1 MNGLVRPRSEKRG
14 NCPDL
19 FTRRSLKDEGGQVGK
34 ILKTKNIGLQPLA
47 SVNLSHLVT
56 LIHWST
62 HNTRNNPMRRTFL
75 QSLTVGCLF
84 FAPLIPLIAQE
95 RFTLSG
101 IVKNAETGE
110 ALIGANI
117 VVKELKGVG
126 TSSNAYGFY
135 SITLAKGE
143 YTLLVQFLSFRV
155 RQDTVH
161 LYRNQTLNFELTPEP
176 IKLNE
181 VVITGERSDKNVT
194 STEMSSNRLEVRE
207 VQSIPVLLGERDIL
221 KTIQL
226 FPGVKSAG
234 EGSTGFYARGG
245 GIDQNLIV
253 LDEAPVYNSSHLLGF
268 LSVFNSDAIKD
279 VKVMTGG
286 IPAEYGGRLSSVLD
300 IRTNDGNMKDFGGTG
315 GIGLLASRLTF
326 EGPIVRDEGSFIIS
340 ARRTYADLFLK
351 LSRDTTI
358 NRASLY
364 FYDLNVKAN
373 YALGEKDRVFISG
386 YFGRD
391 NFNYPNTFGFNWGN
405 ATATA
410 RWNHIF
416 GDHLF
421 SNTSFIFSNY
431 EYSNTVGAGTS
442 EFQITSGIQ
451 DLNFKTDFQ
460 YFTSLQSTVKFGIN
474 SIYHTFLP
482 GNVTAGS
489 TSFTNSL
496 ALEHRFALE
505 DAAYVSHELEPMSG
519 LKVNYGLRFSMFTL
533 LGPGHTY
540 AYDAGGNALD
550 TTTFGAGAKIQTYSS
565 FEPRISTSLILNETS
580 SLKASYTR
588 TAQYLHLLSNST
600 TTNPSDLWVPSSN
613 NVKPQSADQYAIG
626 YFRNFNNN
634 EFEASLELYYKN
646 MHNLI
651 DYKNGAD
658 LQLNPAVES
667 LLLYGR
673 GRSYGAELLIRKRYG
688 PISGW
693 LGYTLSKTD
702 ETFAEINNGNPFPAR
717 QDRTHDISLVAIYD
731 YSTIW
736 TFSAAWVYNTGNA
749 VTFPS
754 GNYWVDGRL
763 VPYYTERNGYRMP
776 AYHRLDVSATWTLG
790 PRSNLSFSI
799 YNVYNRM
806 NPYAINFRQDP
817 NDPNK
822 TQAVQTTFFPF
833 IPSVTYNFKF

>member
-1 MNGLVRPRSEKRG
+1 MKQFSLLVVLLSI
-14 NCPDL
+14 L
-19 FTRRSLKDEGGQVGK
+19 FLLVSNSLV
-34 ILKTKNIGLQPLA
+34 
-47 SVNLSHLVT
+47 
-56 LIHWST
+56 
-62 HNTRNNPMRRTFL
+62 
-75 QSLTVGCLF
+75 
-84 FAPLIPLIAQE
+84 AQE
-95 RFTLSG
+95 RYTLSG
-101 IVKNAETGE
+101 IVKNGETGE

-117 VVKELKGVG
+117 VIKELKGVG

-135 SITLAKGE
+135 SITIAKGT
-143 YTLLVQFLSFRV
+143 YTSIVQFLSFRV
-155 RQDTVH
+155 KIDTIVVD
-161 LYRNQTLNFELTPEP
+161 RDRTVNFELTPEP
-176 IKLNE
+176 IKFEE
-181 VVITGERSDKNVT
+181 VVVTGVRSDKNVT
-194 STEMSSNRLEVRE
+194 STEMSSNKIEVRE
-207 VQSIPVLLGERDIL
+207 VQSIPVLLGEKDIL

-226 FPGVKSAG
+226 LPGIKSAG

-245 GIDQNLIV
+245 GVDQNLIV
-253 LDEAPVYNSSHLLGF
+253 LDEAPVYNSAHLLGF

-279 VKVMTGG
+279 VKVITGG

-300 IRTNDGNMKDFGGTG
+300 IRTNDGNMKEFGGTG
-315 GIGLLASRLTF
+315 GIGLLASRLTL
-326 EGPIVRDEGSFIIS
+326 EGPIVKDQGSFIVS
-340 ARRTYADLFLK
+340 ARRTYVDLFLK

-364 FYDLNVKAN
+364 FYDLNLKTN
-373 YALGEKDRVFISG
+373 YALGEKDRIFISG

-460 YFTSLQSTVKFGIN
+460 YFTNSQNTVKFGIN

-496 ALEHRFALE
+496 ALEHRYALE
-505 DAAYVSHELEPMSG
+505 NAAYVSDELELLTG
-519 LKVNYGLRFSMFTL
+519 LKLNYGLRFSVFSL
-533 LGPGHTY
+533 LGPQHTY
-540 AYDAGGNALD
+540 MYDESGNALD
-550 TTTFGAGAKIQTYSS
+550 TASYGAGRFIKTYSGL
-565 FEPRISTSLILNETS
+565 EPRISANLILNETS
-580 SLKASYTR
+580 SIKASYTR

-600 TTNPSDLWVPSSN
+600 TSNPSDLWVPSSN
-613 NVKPQSADQYAIG
+613 NVKPQFADQAAIG
-626 YFRNFNNN
+626 YFRNFEENK
-634 EFEASLELYYKN
+634 FEGSLELYYKN
-646 MHNLI
+646 MQNLI
-651 DYKNGAD
+651 DYRNGAD

-673 GRSYGAELLIRKRYG
+673 GWSYGAELLVRKRVG
-688 PISGW
+688 PLSGW
-693 LGYTLSKTD
+693 VGYTLSKTQ
-702 ETFAEINNGNPFPAR
+702 EQFAPINHGNPFPAR
-717 QDRTHDISLVAIYD
+717 QDRTHDISVVAIYD
-731 YSTIW
+731 YSTTW
-736 TFSAAWVYNTGNA
+736 TFSATWVYNTGNA

-754 GNYWVDGRL
+754 GNYLIDGRL

-776 AYHRLDVSATWTLG
+776 AYHRLDLSATWSLG

-799 YNVYNRM
+799 YNAYNRM

-833 IPSVTYNFKF
+833 IPSVMYNFKF

>member
-1 MNGLVRPRSEKRG
+1 MADYTSIGVIDRLSVRFGANEEAIETSVHSSFNNRKTHNSRG
-14 NCPDL
+14 NCM
-19 FTRRSLKDEGGQVGK
+19 RRALL
-34 ILKTKNIGLQPLA
+34 ILITLGVMSYAPLA
-47 SVNLSHLVT
+47 
-56 LIHWST
+56 
-62 HNTRNNPMRRTFL
+62 
-75 QSLTVGCLF
+75 
-84 FAPLIPLIAQE
+84 PLIAQE

-117 VVKELKGVG
+117 VVKELRGVG

-135 SITLAKGE
+135 SITLAQGE
-143 YTLLVQFLSFRV
+143 HTLLVQFLGFRV
-155 RQDTVH
+155 KEDTI
-161 LYRNQTLNFELTPEP
+161 LLEGDRTQNFELAPEP
-176 IKLNE
+176 IKFNE
-181 VVITGERSDKNVT
+181 VVVTGERSDKNVT
-194 STEMSSNRLEVRE
+194 STEMSSNKLEIRE
-207 VQSIPVLLGERDIL
+207 VQSIPVLLGERDIM

-315 GIGLLASRLTF
+315 GIGLLASHLTF
-326 EGPIVRDEGSFIIS
+326 EGPLVKDQGSFIVS

-351 LSRDTTI
+351 LSKDTTI

-364 FYDLNVKAN
+364 FYDLNVKTN
-373 YALGEKDRVFISG
+373 YTLEEKDRIFVSG

-391 NFNYPNTFGFNWGN
+391 NFNYPNAFGFNWGN

-421 SNTSFIFSNY
+421 SNTSLIFSNY

-451 DLNFKTDFQ
+451 DWNFKTDFQ
-460 YFTSLQSTVKFGIN
+460 YFTSSQGTLKFGIN
-474 SIYHTFLP
+474 SIYHTFMP
-482 GNVTAGS
+482 GSVTAGS

-496 ALEHRFALE
+496 ALERRFALE
-505 DAAYVSHELEPMSG
+505 NAAYASHEFEPVSG
-519 LKVNYGLRFSMFTL
+519 LKVNYGLRFSLFTL

-540 AYDAGGNALD
+540 AYDGSGNALD
-550 TTTFGAGAKIQTYSS
+550 TISYAAGAKIQTYSN
-565 FEPRISTSLILNETS
+565 FEPRISASVILNETS
-580 SLKASYTR
+580 SIKASYTR

-600 TTNPSDLWVPSSN
+600 TTNPSDLWVPSTN
-613 NVKPQSADQYAIG
+613 NVKPQTADQYAIG

-634 EFEASLELYYKN
+634 EFEGSLEVYYKN
-646 MHNLI
+646 MKDLI

-673 GRSYGAELLIRKRYG
+673 GWSYGAELLIRKRYG

-693 LGYTLSKTD
+693 VGYTLSKTA
-702 ETFAEINNGNPFPAR
+702 EQFALINNGNPFPAR
-717 QDRTHDISLVAIYD
+717 QDRTHDISVVAIYD
-731 YSTIW
+731 YSTLW
-736 TFSAAWVYNTGNA
+736 TFSATWVYNTGNA

-754 GNYWVDGRL
+754 GNYLIDGRL

-799 YNVYNRM
+799 YNVYDRM
-806 NPYAINFRQDP
+806 NPYAISFRQDP